1 MTDGRGLVLVTG
13 ANGFVGSHLVEALL
27 GQGYEVRCLVRPTSD
42 LAYIRDLPVEWAHG
56 DLTDTTGLAEACQGV
71 DAVCHCAALTRA
83 LDEETFMRVNTTAT
97 EALARACIDANPD
110 LRRFVFV
117 SSLTACGPSEGP
129 DHYLDEYCCSQPIT
143 WYGKSKLAAERA
155 LQALGERLPLVIVR
169 AAAVFGPRD
178 RDFFA
183 YFDLVNRGLRL
194 HLGRGERLYSLIYV
208 RDLVRFLI
216 LILESDTGLGQTYFA
231 SGPAHSYVEL
241 SDAIAQV
248 LDRRPR
254 PITLPEFV
262 LTPISLWSKVQGKV
276 TGRPALL
283 NDQRV
288 LDMRHRY
295 WLCSGEKARQEL
307 GFAPEYSLEAALQE
321 TADWYL
327 ANGWL

>member
-1 MTDGRGLVLVTG
+1 
-13 ANGFVGSHLVEALL
+13 
-27 GQGYEVRCLVRPTSD
+27 
-42 LAYIRDLPVEWAHG
+42 
-56 DLTDTTGLAEACQGV
+56 
-71 DAVCHCAALTRA
+71 
-83 LDEETFMRVNTTAT
+83 MRVNTTAT